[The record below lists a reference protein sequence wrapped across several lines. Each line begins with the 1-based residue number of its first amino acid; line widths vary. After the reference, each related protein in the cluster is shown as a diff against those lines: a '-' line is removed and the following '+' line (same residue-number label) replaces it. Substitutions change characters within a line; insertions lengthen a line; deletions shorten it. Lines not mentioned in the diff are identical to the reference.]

1 MLWVNLPTNHQN
13 ISWTGDQKFRLTENQ
28 DGTVSVVDVTDYSHK
43 AESNVPASEINKS
56 NEAVNDLMNRRIRIA
71 EPFSTSVSYN
81 IGDYAIYDDQ
91 LYRFT
96 AAHVG
101 AWSVSDCEVVSITG
115 IIDSLGS
122 MAEVDDA
129 PSDGKTYGRKN
140 GAWAEA
146 AGGSGGSAEWGG
158 ITGTLSDQT
167 DLASALNGK
176 PDEAPNDGIM
186 YGRKQG
192 AWAPISSAGVVEW
205 GDLSGNLSDQ
215 ADLVSALN
223 EKVSLEAVA
232 VPFYDN
238 VQYAEGEHYVTH
250 DGLLYRFIGPYQGTW
265 ENLTKYGVTVLGMIQ
280 QTETDVEALE
290 QLMDVKAYQVTIAY
304 PFVADLPYSAGTH
317 YVTYKGRFYYFE
329 GPYQGS
335 WEGLTDKWEITV
347 DELLTALRTAIAG
360 KADASHTHDDRYYT
374 EAETDTLLAGKSD
387 TSHNHDSAYSALG
400 HTHDDRYYTES
411 EIDTLLAGK
420 SDTGHTHDD
429 RYYTESEIDSLLTGK
444 ADSADVTDLAD
455 DVADLQTAVAGKAD
469 TGHTH
474 DDRYYTEA
482 ETDALLSG
490 KSDTGHTH
498 DDRYYTESEVD
509 TLLSGKSDTSHNH
522 DSAYSAIGHT
532 HDDRYYTESEMDTKL
547 AGKANSSHTH
557 DDRYYTETEVDTLL
571 GGKANS
577 SHAHGNI
584 TSAGAI
590 TSNATIASSDRL
602 IIRDNSDSSKLTS
615 SSITFDGSTT
625 TKALTPKGTWET
637 FAASSHTHDDRYYT
651 ETEVNNLLA
660 GKEDTISDSDW
671 KTMPNTSSLYTGS
684 IRYRK
689 VGDLVQIVCTS
700 VKLATDLTTNS
711 RVIDTVPSGFRPKY
725 SSLILVQTYINYPT
739 TMMIATNGQI
749 TFYKGNGNSTWDT
762 TDSINANGF
771 YFV

>member
-56 NEAVNDLMNRRIRIA
+56 NEAVNELMNRRILIA
-71 EPFSTSVSYN
+71 EPFSPSVSYN

-101 AWSVSDCEVVSITG
+101 AWSGSDVETVSITG

-176 PDEAPNDGIM
+176 PDEAPNDGVM
-186 YGRKQG
+186 YGRKNG
-192 AWAPISSAGVVEW
+192 TWFPISSAGVVEW
-205 GDLSGNLSDQ
+205 GDLSGDISDQ

-223 EKVSLEAVA
+223 GKVSLEAVTA
-232 VPFYDN
+232 PFYDN

-304 PFVADLPYSAGTH
+304 PFVADLPYSAGTK

-347 DELLTALRTAIAG
+347 DELLASLRTAIAG

-374 EAETDTLLAGKSD
+374 ESETDTLLAGKSD
-387 TSHNHDSAYSALG
+387 TSHNHDSAYSALA

-420 SDTGHTHDD
+420 SDTGHNHDDRYYTESETDTLLSGKSDTSHNHDSAYSAIGHTHDD

-509 TLLSGKSDTSHNH
+509 TLLSGKSDASHNH
-522 DSAYSAIGHT
+522 DSAYSALGHT
-532 HDDRYYTESEMDTKL
+532 HDDRYYTEAETDDL
-547 AGKANSSHTH
+547 LDGKQDALTFDSTPTSGSSHPVTSGGVKSYV
-557 DDRYYTETEVDTLL
+557 DGKILYYYQQSVSVATSAQMMRIPASGTSSAITTNTVVLECVF
-571 GGKANS
+571 ANPER
-577 SHAHGNI
+577 I
-584 TSAGAI
+584 TSDVTW
-590 TSNATIASSDRL
+590 TSYNGY
-602 IIRDNSDSSKLTS
+602 
-615 SSITFDGSTT
+615 ITFSGTCVTATT
-625 TKALTPKGTWET
+625 AN
-637 FAASSHTHDDRYYT
+637 
-651 ETEVNNLLA
+651 VV
-660 GKEDTISDSDW
+660 
-671 KTMPNTSSLYTGS
+671 
-684 IRYRK
+684 
-689 VGDLVQIVCTS
+689 VGI
-700 VKLATDLTTNS
+700 
-711 RVIDTVPSGFRPKY
+711 
-725 SSLILVQTYINYPT
+725 
-739 TMMIATNGQI
+739 
-749 TFYKGNGNSTWDT
+749 KGN
-762 TDSINANGF
+762 
-771 YFV
+771 